1 MVKLGSIIIQV
12 RGVSYSPKDLRD
24 SLNDESV
31 ILLRANNI
39 QDGKINFDDVVYI
52 DKKKVNKNQY
62 LCQGDVLICTSSGSK
77 KLVGKAAYC
86 TENIEVTFGT
96 FCKAIRPS
104 IKCKE
109 FIGHFFNSPY
119 YRGKISSLSSGANIN
134 NIRNEH
140 IDNLEINLPDE
151 NIQEVVTQK
160 LNLLNKIIVARQAQL
175 SKLDQLVKSR
185 FIEMFGEI
193 IKNDRNWPT
202 FQLSEI
208 ADSRLGKM
216 LDSKRQ
222 TGTTSFYYLANF
234 NVQWFSI
241 DTSKLNKMDFDIK
254 EQLEFQLRDGDVLVC
269 EGGEIG
275 RCAVWRNQISP
286 CFFQKALHRIRCKK
300 NIILPDYL
308 TWWFKFNSDNKT
320 FESIAGAKAT
330 IAHLTGVKLKKL
342 LIATPPIHLQEQ
354 FAAFVQHVEKAKSSV
369 KQSLEKLETLKK
381 SLMQEYFG

>member
-354 FAAFVQHVEKAKSSV
+354 FAAFVQHVEKAKS
-369 KQSLEKLETLKK
+369 
-381 SLMQEYFG
+381 